1 MVFKRT
7 SFPATLFIAGSL
19 SVAIANVTH
28 SWAIPEDE
36 SAHAEAEL
44 VAPDIMTKLLGNT
57 GTTRSE
63 TPADIKFTSSHLEAS
78 AEGVQLILDVVGG
91 VPTDMPDLL
100 QAEDKGDV
108 TTLTLKENHKSGSVQ
123 ALNAKGTY
131 AQIKVRRL
139 HVTLEEFEQGPAMDA
154 ENPVFE
160 DNIYKAYRQLL
171 TVLSIRKDYTVRDS
185 LLQSN
190 SSIVILRA
198 NGDME
203 IQLYRRGAD
212 ESLEY
217 MGQILADKELR
228 YEMKGTNGPTPDF
241 IIKQNEIQHELL
253 ALEQQ
258 IKQQSE
264 QVVQMM
270 VSGERENL
278 QSLMDEI
285 DEMKVRFREL
295 YQQIPIP
302 SEFEFFAISE
312 HLDYAANQFVKWEG
326 EDGLEVTSQVVAN
339 QVLADLSAA
348 AVVTNGIIESSQH
361 AVAES
366 RLPLN
371 LLAKVEGKM
380 KSEDIDTYVTRMLH
394 WAWSVL
400 KGGTTRPIPHT
411 LGSTPGIEMDGYRQF
426 VTHKATALE
435 NVNAAIEW
443 FKKNPDQE
451 ALVAIPQNHRTD
463 IINAINRTSFWQWIK
478 HKFDFGNYQ
487 KSELAEKAQQ
497 LVKDRNLR
505 HVDQLFISDRRS
517 STETLTLGD
526 KRKLAELA
534 KKHEGL
540 IQAEVNNQQQ
550 VSRLTSLSNGLYNTG
565 AAAMAGGFTAY
576 TLQGAMDVGSK
587 YYNERVLPWDYTA
600 KESEELNRR
609 AMKTGLMGAVSAA
622 INNRALSYLTSRN
635 GDFSGMSSTLQKTGI
650 SAHRYTG
657 ALAGAAASVGTNA
670 LAAGYSYYQGD
681 IDGTEFAYKV
691 ADAGVRAVPTFIGSA
706 VGHYL
711 FPYSTTALGLAQT
724 PILGAGLGLIEK
736 AIGPSIGSLAGS
748 IAGNVVYDTA
758 KYHLYNSS
766 KYFYGTGEKSESA
779 VAPAVNDDSSDESQ
793 SDSSQE
799 QHSQEQQAAPVNDTV
814 AVQI

>member
-7 SFPATLFIAGSL
+7 SFPATLLIAGSL
-19 SVAIANVTH
+19 SLAVANVTH
-28 SWAIPEDE
+28 SWAMPEDE
-36 SAHAEAEL
+36 DVAAGAEL
-44 VAPDIMTKLLGNT
+44 MSPDIMTKLLGNT

-63 TPADIKFTSSHLEAS
+63 TPADIKFTSGHLEAS

-91 VPTDMPDLL
+91 VPTDMPDIL

-108 TTLTLKENHKSGSVQ
+108 TTLTLKENHKPGSVQ
-123 ALNAKGTY
+123 ALNSKGTY
-131 AQIKVRRL
+131 AQVKVRRL

-198 NGDME
+198 NGDIE

-212 ESLEY
+212 EGLEY

-241 IIKQNEIQHELL
+241 IIKQNEIQNELL

-278 QSLMDEI
+278 QPLMDEI
-285 DEMKVRFREL
+285 DEMKIRFREL

-312 HLDYAANQFVKWEG
+312 HLDYAANQFVKWKG

-348 AVVTNGIIESSQH
+348 AVVTNGVLERSQH
-361 AVAES
+361 ALAES
-366 RLPLN
+366 QLPLN
-371 LLAKVEGKM
+371 LLAKFEGKAAG
-380 KSEDIDTYVTRMLH
+380 ENIDTYITRMLH
-394 WAWSVL
+394 WAWSAL
-400 KGGTTRPIPHT
+400 KGDTTRPIPYT
-411 LGSTPGIEMDGYRQF
+411 LGKTLGIELDGFRQI

-435 NVNAAIEW
+435 NVDAAIKW
-443 FKKNPDQE
+443 FKENPGQE
-451 ALVAIPQNHRTD
+451 ALVAIPQDHQTD
-463 IINAINRTSFWQWIK
+463 IINAVNRTSFWQWIK
-478 HKFDFGNYQ
+478 HKFDYGDYQ

-497 LVKDRNLR
+497 LVKDRNLK
-505 HVDQLFISDRRS
+505 HVDQLFVSDRRS
-517 STETLTLGD
+517 STDTIALGD
-526 KRKLAELA
+526 KAKLAKLA
-534 KKHEGL
+534 NGHKKL
-540 IQAEVNNQQQ
+540 IEAEVDNQQQ

-635 GDFSGMSSTLQKTGI
+635 GDFSGMSSALQNTGI

-748 IAGNVVYDTA
+748 IAGNVLYDTA

-766 KYFYGTGEKSESA
+766 KYFYGTGAKTES
-779 VAPAVNDDSSDESQ
+779 VAPAANDDSSDGSQ
-793 SDSSQE
+793 HDSSTEQE
-799 QHSQEQQAAPVNDTV
+799 TAPVNDTV